1 MELQIFKI
9 LPFQGNNVPKSDSV
23 PPSHGLPV
31 SFLENCELPKV
42 IAEEFE
48 TPTDFL
54 FDFSSN
60 EIMANMDISNIVV
73 TNDALQYM
81 ENVNPI
87 KQIIIKQDRPKEVA
101 EKIASFTDYKII
113 NSKKQILFKINLHDS
128 LSITS
133 KIFPDGLT
141 STNLYLKVVVLDEDV
156 QNSNLELD
164 ENMRLKVKQ
173 HQNSSND
180 CPCHGRFME

>member
-1 MELQIFKI
+1 MFKM
-9 LPFQGNNVPKSDSV
+9 LPFQSNNVPISESL
-23 PPSHGLPV
+23 PPSHGLPE
-31 SFLENCELPKV
+31 SFLENYELPKV
-42 IAEEFE
+42 IAEEIE
-48 TPTDFL
+48 TSTDFL
-54 FDFSSN
+54 SDLSSN
-60 EIMANMDISNIVV
+60 GDTMANMNLSNNVV

-87 KQIIIKQDRPKEVA
+87 KQIIIKQDRPKEVV

-113 NSKKQILFKINLHDS
+113 NSKKQILFKINLNDS

-156 QNSNLELD
+156 QNSNLDLD

>member
-1 MELQIFKI
+1 M
-9 LPFQGNNVPKSDSV
+9 LPFQSNNVPISESL
-23 PPSHGLPV
+23 PPSHGLPE

-42 IAEEFE
+42 IAEEIE

-113 NSKKQILFKINLHDS
+113 NSKKQILFKINLNDS
-128 LSITS
+128 LSIAS

-164 ENMRLKVKQ
+164 DKMRVKVKQ

>member
-1 MELQIFKI
+1 M
-9 LPFQGNNVPKSDSV
+9 LPFQSNNVPTSENL
-23 PPSHGLPV
+23 PPSHGLPE

-42 IAEEFE
+42 IAEEIE

-60 EIMANMDISNIVV
+60 EIMANMDLSNIVV

-113 NSKKQILFKINLHDS
+113 NSKKQILFKINLNDC
-128 LSITS
+128 LSAS
-133 KIFPDGLT
+133 VFHGGLT
-141 STNLYLKVVVLDEDV
+141 STDLYLKVIVLDEDV
-156 QNSNLELD
+156 QNSNLDLELD
-164 ENMRLKVKQ
+164 ENMRVKVKQ